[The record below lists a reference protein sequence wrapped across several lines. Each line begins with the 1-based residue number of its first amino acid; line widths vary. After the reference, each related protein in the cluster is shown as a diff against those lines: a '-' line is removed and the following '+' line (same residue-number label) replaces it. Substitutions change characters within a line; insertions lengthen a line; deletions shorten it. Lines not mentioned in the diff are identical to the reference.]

1 MEETVFAVSVF
12 TLVMMIML
20 TLKGA
25 IYGDDETASSD
36 VLNNTTQTQEND
48 ISRKEKIDNAK
59 YDLEPE
65 EVYDEFSDT
74 VYHVH
79 GELYNGDNMIE
90 QQFETH
96 DGKIVTCLYPSNEH
110 SRSRGS
116 GFGMSCNWEG
126 ATVKEETNKED
137 TNKKNTSKEEEEKE
151 QDK

>member
-12 TLVMMIML
+12 TLLMMIML
-20 TLKGA
+20 ALKGT

-36 VLNNTTQTQEND
+36 VLNDTTQTQENE
-48 ISRKEKIDNAK
+48 ISRKEKIEKATSN
-59 YDLEPE
+59 LEPE

-79 GELYNGDNMIE
+79 GELYNGDDMIE

-96 DGKIVTCLYPSNEH
+96 NGKIVTCLYPSNEH

-116 GFGMSCNWEG
+116 GFGLSCDWED
-126 ATVKEETNKED
+126 ATNKED
-137 TNKKNTSKEEEEKE
+137 TNKEDTSKENSTGKEEE